1 MKHTITTTAQQEAGL
16 TSLTD
21 TYNEQQKTA
30 LTTTEFL
37 TLMALSPINGELAR
51 LDEDEVKDLSAKFRA
66 ANKTKRAQ
74 VKAILP

>member
-66 ANKTKRAQ
+66 ANKTKRDQ
-74 VKAILP
+74 VKALLP